1 LPADNR
7 IRFYD
12 DQALA
17 PPEKPSA
24 GENLSVIRHRQA
36 NSISRDDPGCVGPCL
51 MLFLMLKSLERLIDT
66 LTSNFSGLWSRLVVL
81 RALIKP
87 GLDDL
92 NFVVGQG

>member
-1 LPADNR
+1 
-7 IRFYD
+7 
-12 DQALA
+12 
-17 PPEKPSA
+17 
-24 GENLSVIRHRQA
+24 
-36 NSISRDDPGCVGPCL
+36 